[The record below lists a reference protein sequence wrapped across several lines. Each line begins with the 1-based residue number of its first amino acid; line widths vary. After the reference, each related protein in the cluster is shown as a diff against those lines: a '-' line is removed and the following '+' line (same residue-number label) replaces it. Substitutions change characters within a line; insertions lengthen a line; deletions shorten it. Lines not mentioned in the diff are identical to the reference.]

1 MTRTERQIEVLK
13 RWRLN
18 NFSGIFQAATGF
30 GKTYTAI
37 MAIKGMVPRVGM
49 QSCLI
54 VVPTIALKNQWEK
67 ELKDHKVNF
76 AEVLVINTAIKQ
88 NRNYDMLVLDECH
101 RYAAESFRNI
111 FNVINFKY
119 ILGLTATLERE
130 DNLHEV
136 ILEYLQVIDKVTV
149 DEALENNWISP
160 YTVYNIAVPLSQ
172 QEQIDYNKSD
182 NAFKHFAAKLGY
194 GGQAFKNAGS
204 YLKSS
209 DKVLQ
214 GQAGAYYNAMRKRKN
229 ICLNNSNK
237 IDAVDAIITALGKRN
252 GLIFSATTEFAEDL
266 QDKLGDICMTFH
278 SKITKKVQKEI
289 VARFKDKRTKVR
301 YLSTVQALN
310 EGFNVPDCSL
320 AIIAGS
326 NSTKRTFI
334 QQLGRVVRM
343 QPDKQA
349 VIVNLYSPGTQDE
362 VWMKKRLDGIDKNR
376 VIFCNLDEFLN
387 QFIYGDNLE
396 LGADEAV
403 QPDPQSIGVTETT
416 VL

>member
-13 RWRLN
+13 RWKLN
-18 NFSGIFQAATGF
+18 GYTGIFQAATGF

-37 MAIKGMVPRVGM
+37 MAIKGMVPRAGI

-54 VVPTIALKNQWEK
+54 VVPTIALKDQWEK
-67 ELKDHKVNF
+67 ELQGHKINF

-88 NRNYDMLVLDECH
+88 SRNYDFLILDECH
-101 RYAAESFRNI
+101 RYAAESFRKI
-111 FNVINFKY
+111 FELVEFKY

-130 DNLHEV
+130 DNLHEI
-136 ILEYLQVIDKVTV
+136 ILEYLQVIDEVTV
-149 DEALENNWISP
+149 DEALENSWISP
-160 YTVYNIAVPLSQ
+160 YTVYNIAIDLPAA
-172 QEQIDYNKSD
+172 EQLEYNKSD
-182 NAFKHFAAKLGY
+182 NAFKHFASKLGY
-194 GGQAFKNAGS
+194 GGQAFKNAGAF
-204 YLKSS
+204 LKSS

-214 GQAGAYYNAMRKRKN
+214 GQAGAYYNSMRKRKN

-237 IDAVDAIITALGKRN
+237 IDAVNQIIKNTGKRN
-252 GLIFSATTEFAEDL
+252 GLIFSATTEFAESL

-334 QQLGRVVRM
+334 QQ
-343 QPDKQA
+343 
-349 VIVNLYSPGTQDE
+349 
-362 VWMKKRLDGIDKNR
+362 
-376 VIFCNLDEFLN
+376 
-387 QFIYGDNLE
+387 
-396 LGADEAV
+396 
-403 QPDPQSIGVTETT
+403 
-416 VL
+416 